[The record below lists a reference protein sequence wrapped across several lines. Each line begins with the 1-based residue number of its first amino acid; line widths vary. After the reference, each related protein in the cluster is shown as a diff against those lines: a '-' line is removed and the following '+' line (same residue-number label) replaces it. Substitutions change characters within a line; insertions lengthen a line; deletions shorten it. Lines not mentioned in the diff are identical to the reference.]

1 MATAPPSDRK
11 ETAHRRAR
19 RRAVR
24 ARLAAA
30 VAAAAV
36 AWWAHAAAAEPIA
49 SAAVAATQ
57 ASTEERPLGEP
68 SVGAPVAGGAAD
80 VVRTVAS
87 LGLVL
92 AIIGGAWWWLRR
104 SGVAPVARGSA
115 FEVLARHAVGRGQHV
130 LIARFGTRVLCV
142 QQTREG
148 LRTLSELTD
157 ADEVAA
163 MLATL
168 GGGAARSTALATR
181 ERDVQASEMR
191 TVDLRGGRAA

>member
-1 MATAPPSDRK
+1 MLCCAP
-11 ETAHRRAR
+11 
-19 RRAVR
+19 
-24 ARLAAA
+24 AAA
-30 VAAAAV
+30 
-36 AWWAHAAAAEPIA
+36 
-49 SAAVAATQ
+49 S
-57 ASTEERPLGEP
+57 
-68 SVGAPVAGGAAD
+68 GAAD

-115 FEVLARHAVGRGQHV
+115 FEVLARHTVGRGQHV

-148 LRTLSELTD
+148 LRTLSELSD

-168 GGGAARSTALATR
+168 RGGAARSTALATR
-181 ERDVQASEMR
+181 ERDPRLADGAGTDLRPSDIR